1 MRAPPATSQLVF
13 VELIG
18 FRAAGTRVL
27 RERIETTANGTRLLV
42 HAAAAAPDRTDVVV
56 EWERAGDP
64 AECPPDSQLL
74 VHSNMKPLERGLTAE
89 LVTDTHSVKAITMR
103 RRRMR
108 SSYRYIGAIDMVT
121 FPPLGNADTAEL
133 RVSEGP
139 QEWRVSIGFAPGG
152 VDATALEEELTSGGV
167 VLRATA
173 AARHE
178 NEVIVELEVEAP
190 REIRVVGWPIPTP
203 SRFSSTTEEEHRAR
217 TIEHR
222 RVFGEKSA
230 QIALEYEGG
239 ERIEEVQRILSFEP
253 QQAAPGRPYV
263 SRFLVMFDA
272 PKADAE
278 SATVVVPF
286 VELNDREPSVTAD
299 LRGVPVDVDLG
310 GHRFRIMSAQT
321 SGANQR
327 KVVIEVAPSASRPRF
342 TQPMRMHGND
352 EKTFAWN
359 PELKPGEPIS
369 LTTTV
374 GDPPIVTFTGAVLR
388 VDGPLRLEIPLP

>member
-18 FRAAGTRVL
+18 FRSAGTRVL

-103 RRRMR
+103 RRRMH

-121 FPPLGNADTAEL
+121 FPPLGNSDTAEL

-139 QEWRVSIGFAPGG
+139 QEWRLSIGFAPGG

-173 AARHE
+173 
-178 NEVIVELEVEAP
+178 
-190 REIRVVGWPIPTP
+190 
-203 SRFSSTTEEEHRAR
+203 
-217 TIEHR
+217 
-222 RVFGEKSA
+222 
-230 QIALEYEGG
+230 
-239 ERIEEVQRILSFEP
+239 
-253 QQAAPGRPYV
+253 
-263 SRFLVMFDA
+263 
-272 PKADAE
+272 
-278 SATVVVPF
+278 VVPF

-321 SGANQR
+321 SGADQR
-327 KVVIEVAPSASRPRF
+327 RVVMEVAPSASRPRF

-359 PELKPGEPIS
+359 PEL
-369 LTTTV
+369 
-374 GDPPIVTFTGAVLR
+374 
-388 VDGPLRLEIPLP
+388 